1 MSFVIALSIVYNVAF
16 IASIGLVVIAA
27 AQS

>member
-1 MSFVIALSIVYNVAF
+1 MSFVIALSIIYNIAFVA
-16 IASIGLVVIAA
+16 SLGLVAIAA

>member
-1 MSFVIALSIVYNVAF
+1 MTAAIALYYVFNTAF
-16 IASIGLVVIAA
+16 IASIGLVAIAA

>member
-1 MSFVIALSIVYNVAF
+1 MSFVIALSIVYNIAF
-16 IASIGLVVIAA
+16 IASIGLVAIAA

>member
-1 MSFVIALSIVYNVAF
+1 MSFVIAISIVYNIVF
-16 IASIGLVVIAA
+16 IASIGLIAIAA

>member
-1 MSFVIALSIVYNVAF
+1 MSFVIALSIVYNIVF

>member
-1 MSFVIALSIVYNVAF
+1 MTAAIALYYIFNTAL
-16 IASIGLVVIAA
+16 IASFGLAAIAA